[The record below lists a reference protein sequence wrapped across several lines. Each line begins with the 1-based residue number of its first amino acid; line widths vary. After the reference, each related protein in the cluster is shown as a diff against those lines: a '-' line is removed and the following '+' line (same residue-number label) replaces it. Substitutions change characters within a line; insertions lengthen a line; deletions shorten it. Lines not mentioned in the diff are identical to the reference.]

1 MKVRGQRKCR
11 ECGHRWSYYETGNVS
26 CPACGSLRSVGVEE
40 RRLHTDTPVKLDL
53 SSHRSAAEKGT
64 VRDAADD
71 LKSDLREYVH
81 KRGFVSGGDLRPL
94 DETYLAARE
103 LLHAVDVY
111 ARLRDP
117 DEDEQ
122 LYVLSLLRDADAGES
137 RRPAADEVPD
147 SMVEARGLA
156 AAESVDAFRSDAGS
170 WLDDRTIDDPDA
182 RDALESLRAQVKR
195 VEALQGDVPVSE
207 SDALVA
213 AARDLGA
220 YLTTDDL
227 NALATARDR
236 LDRLGGV

>member
-11 ECGHRWSYYETGNVS
+11 ECGHRWSYYETGSVS

-40 RRLHTDTPVKLDL
+40 RRLHTDTPVELDL
-53 SSHRSAAEKGT
+53 SPHRRVAGEGSVA
-64 VRDAADD
+64 DAADD

-117 DEDEQ
+117 SDDEQ
-122 LYVLSLLRDADAGES
+122 MYVLSLLRDADTEGG
-137 RRPAADEVPD
+137 RRPTADEVPD

-156 AAESVDAFRSDAGS
+156 AAESVDAFRSDVGS
-170 WLDDRTIDDPDA
+170 WLDDREVDDPEA
-182 RDALESLRAQVKR
+182 RNALESLRAQVKR
-195 VEALQGDVPVSE
+195 VEALQGDVPPSE

-213 AARDLGA
+213 AARDIGA
-220 YLTTDDL
+220 YLASDDL

-236 LDRLGGV
+236 LDRLGV

>member
-11 ECGHRWSYYETGNVS
+11 ECGHRWSYYDSGSVS

-40 RRLHTDTPVKLDL
+40 RRLHTDTPAELDL
-53 SSHRSAAEKGT
+53 SAHRRAAEAGDVT
-64 VRDAADD
+64 DAADA

-81 KRGFVSGGDLRPL
+81 KRGFVSGGDLRSL

-103 LLHAVDVY
+103 LLQAADAF

-117 DEDEQ
+117 GDDER
-122 LYVLSLLRDADAGES
+122 LYVLSLLRDADSEDGV
-137 RRPAADEVPD
+137 RPAADEVPD
-147 SMVEARGLA
+147 SMVDARGLA
-156 AAESVDAFRSDAGS
+156 AATSVDAYRRDVGS
-170 WLDDRTIDDPDA
+170 WLDDRDAEDPEA
-182 RDALESLRAQVKR
+182 RDVLELLRGQVKR
-195 VEALQGDVPVSE
+195 IEALQGEVPAAE

-220 YLTTDDL
+220 YLLEDDL

>member
-1 MKVRGQRKCR
+1 M
-11 ECGHRWSYYETGNVS
+11 
-26 CPACGSLRSVGVEE
+26 GVEE
-40 RRLHTDTPVKLDL
+40 RRLHTDTPAELDF
-53 SSHRSAAEKGT
+53 SSHRRAAEEGRVT
-64 VRDAADD
+64 DTADD

-117 DEDEQ
+117 VDDEQ
-122 LYVLSLLRDADAGES
+122 MYVLSLLRDADAEEG
-137 RRPAADEVPD
+137 RRPAAAEVPD

-156 AAESVDAFRSDAGS
+156 VAESVDDFRSDVGS
-170 WLDDRTIDDPDA
+170 WLDDRATDDPDA
-182 RDALESLRAQVKR
+182 RDVLESLRAQVKR
-195 VEALQGDVPVSE
+195 IEALQGDVPVRE

-220 YLTTDDL
+220 YLAHDDL
-227 NALATARDR
+227 NALATAQDR
-236 LDRLGGV
+236 LDRLSGV